1 MIGTWRVRKL
11 TNGCSWSALGGVL
24 VTGVNAGGPPV
35 MIWGWVGI
43 SCVSLCVAYSMAEMC
58 SEYVRLAPLA
68 LFLLITRGISDSDIV
83 RDSLLLVVNIPG
95 FIFFR
100 QRVSGDSSHI

>member
-1 MIGTWRVRKL
+1 MLLYPDTATLESRMWRAHMLMGT
-11 TNGCSWSALGGVL
+11 CSWSALGGVL

-58 SEYVRLAPLA
+58 SEFPVAGGKSLT
-68 LFLLITRGISDSDIV
+68 LF
-83 RDSLLLVVNIPG
+83 
-95 FIFFR
+95 
-100 QRVSGDSSHI
+100 

>member
-1 MIGTWRVRKL
+1 ML
-11 TNGCSWSALGGVL
+11 TATCSWSALGGVL

-58 SEYVRLAPLA
+58 SEFPVAGGQYSWVYILSPRSIRRQFSYLTGWFMIIGMLDFRAMVDMARL
-68 LFLLITRGISDSDIV
+68 
-83 RDSLLLVVNIPG
+83 
-95 FIFFR
+95 
-100 QRVSGDSSHI
+100 SS